1 MYLSELYGRIGQMLR
16 EHGDMEV
23 VRHCSLKI
31 DGIVGTGLDNL
42 ISFSSNNFGV
52 LNDYKQKQIDDKT
65 FEEYKVGQY
74 FVIDIPFN

>member
-23 VRHCSLKI
+23 VRHRSLKI
-31 DGIVGTGLDNL
+31 DGIVGTGLDSF
-42 ISFSSNNFGV
+42 ISFSSNNFGIF
-52 LNDYKQKQIDDKT
+52 NDYKQKQIDDKT
-65 FEEYKVGQY
+65 FEEYKVGQH

>member
-23 VRHCSLKI
+23 VRHRSLKI
-31 DGIVGTGLDNL
+31 DGIVGTGLDSF
-42 ISFSSNNFGV
+42 IGFSSNNFGI

-65 FEEYKVGQY
+65 FEEYKVGQR
-74 FVIDIPFN
+74 FIIDIPFN